1 MFVSRW
7 CSVQKTVLCLIML
20 FDHYLFF
27 CSLCALQFFALFEW
41 SNFLDSLLLLASAL
55 DDKNLLKKIGMWEP
69 FDSFQPLGLKGLQQ
83 LQTLSSLQ
91 SVAAAEQKIQIKK
104 SRFFNPTQAGNPSF
118 YQHWWDSLG
127 IINGYVKFH
136 QLSRAKIPLWLR
148 KVPSTGFF
156 SYAKYH
162 QRFKYHAKYLQWP
175 C

>member
-1 MFVSRW
+1 
-7 CSVQKTVLCLIML
+7 ML

-83 LQTLSSLQ
+83 LQQTLSSPTT
-91 SVAAAEQKIQIKK
+91 AAAEQKIQIEK

-118 YQHWWDSLG
+118 YQHWG
-127 IINGYVKFH
+127 ININSKTSKG
-136 QLSRAKIPLWLR
+136 KIPLKPFLIEM
-148 KVPSTGFF
+148 
-156 SYAKYH
+156 
-162 QRFKYHAKYLQWP
+162 RFLCEHLCIYRNWTFKKIRCVVKQPHSRRIPISELPNMY
-175 C
+175 